1 MVISPVRWRYTQ
13 IQLDPARTQ
22 QPALADLRVRR
33 ALVLGL
39 DRATMAGIVTE
50 GTSSVAEVPVSPI
63 DPVFQR
69 VQQAITSHPYDTS
82 RAAALLQE
90 AGWSRSAAGSV
101 INSAGQPFALDIRT
115 TAGTDNETEM
125 SIMAAD
131 VAGLGIQVTQTVVPQ
146 SRIRDNEYRVTF
158 PGLNTTAQ
166 SINIPGT
173 LAVAEGDQCATAER
187 RFAGSN
193 RGCWINAEYD
203 RLFVTASSSLD
214 PNERANAVVGA
225 LKILTE
231 DTGVFG
237 LAYNSENVAVRKGLV
252 GPGARWPAQIG
263 NTWNIQDWHWE

>member
-1 MVISPVRWRYTQ
+1 M
-13 IQLDPARTQ
+13 
-22 QPALADLRVRR
+22 
-33 ALVLGL
+33 
-39 DRATMAGIVTE
+39 
-50 GTSSVAEVPVSPI
+50 
-63 DPVFQR
+63 
-69 VQQAITSHPYDTS
+69 
-82 RAAALLQE
+82 QE
-90 AGWSRSAAGSV
+90 AGWSRSAAGPFV
-101 INSAGQPFALDIRT
+101 NAAGQPFTIDIRT

-125 SIMAAD
+125 SIIAAD
-131 VAGLGIQVTQTVVPQ
+131 FSKFGLHVSQTVAPQ

-173 LAVAEGDQCATAER
+173 MAVAEGGQCATAER

-203 RLFVTASSSLD
+203 RLFVVASSSLD
-214 PNERANAVVGA
+214 PVERAGAVVGA

-231 DTGVFG
+231 DVGVFG